1 VAWRV
6 LEVGVEVW
14 KVSMAAERRANSD
27 QWGLVLSFRESS
39 PNPRRFWAPYPIQ
52 STSKA
57 ALFSQ
62 AEKLADRELLEIL
75 NQHLAER

>member
-6 LEVGVEVW
+6 LEIGDTTW
-14 KVSMAAERRANSD
+14 KVSIAAERRANSD
-27 QWGLVLSFRESS
+27 QWGLVFSFREAG

-52 STSKA
+52 SASKA

-62 AEKLADRELLEIL
+62 AEKLADRQLVDLLT
-75 NQHLAER
+75 QRLAER